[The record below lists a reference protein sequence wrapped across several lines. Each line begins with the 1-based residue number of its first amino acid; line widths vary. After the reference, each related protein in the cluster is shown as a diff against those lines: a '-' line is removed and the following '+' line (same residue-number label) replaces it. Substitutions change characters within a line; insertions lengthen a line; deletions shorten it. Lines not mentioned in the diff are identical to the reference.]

1 MAVTS
6 PGSFQRDRFMKKI
19 FLIVAAMAAI
29 AVSGVTAQHREFT
42 PADKLRYAFAIIE
55 GFYVDSV
62 DSNKIVEEGIVS
74 MLKELDPHSAY
85 SNPEETKEM
94 TAPLQGNFS
103 GIGIQFNMLNDT
115 LFVIQTTAGGPS
127 EQVGILA
134 GDRIL
139 SANDTLISGVSK
151 KNTDVI
157 KLLRGP
163 KGTRVDVKVLRRGVK
178 EPLEFRIVRDDI
190 PIYSVD
196 ASYMADPTTGYIRL
210 SRFSE
215 TSVKEINEAMAKLRK
230 QGMKNLIL
238 DLQDNGG
245 GLMGPASELSEKFLR
260 RGDMIVF
267 TKGRVHRPNEFLA
280 EVDGD
285 FQDGRVVVLVNQYSA
300 SASEILSGALQDNDR
315 GVIVGRRT
323 FGKGL
328 VQRPMPFPDGSMIKL
343 TYSRYYTPSGR
354 CIQKPYANGHPDD
367 YNDDMLKRYE
377 SGELMHAD
385 SIHLDKSEKYY
396 TLRNKRVVY
405 GGGGI
410 MPDLFVPLDTASYSP
425 YYRDLVAKG
434 ALNQFCINYVDAHR
448 KELKKQYPTED
459 AFISGFKVTPEL
471 MRGLVEWGAKEGVEY
486 VDKDY
491 STSKAMMETIVK
503 AMIGRDLYDV
513 STYYRIANTLNPVYT
528 EGLRLIN
535 DPAAYDSLLD
545 PPSKPE

>member
-1 MAVTS
+1 
-6 PGSFQRDRFMKKI
+6 MKKI
-19 FLIVAAMAAI
+19 LLTIAAIAAI
-29 AVSGVTAQHREFT
+29 AVSVATAQRREFT

-62 DSNKIVEEGIVS
+62 ESDKIAEEGIVA

-85 SNPEETKEM
+85 TNPEETKEM

-139 SANDTLISGVSK
+139 SANDTLISGVKK
-151 KNTDVI
+151 KNSDVI

-163 KGTRVDVKVLRRGVK
+163 KGTRVDVKVVRRGVK
-178 EPLEFRIVRDDI
+178 DTLDFRIVRADI

-215 TSVKEINEAMAKLRK
+215 TSLKEVEEAMAKLRK
-230 QGMKNLIL
+230 QGMVNLIL

-245 GLMGPASELSEKFLR
+245 GLLGAATELSEKFLR

-267 TKGRVHRPNEFLA
+267 TKGRMHRPSEFRS
-280 EVDGD
+280 ERDGD
-285 FQDGRVVVLVNQYSA
+285 FLDGRVVVLVNQYSA

-354 CIQKPYANGHPDD
+354 CIQKPYDKGNTDD
-367 YNDDMLKRYE
+367 YNEDMIHRIE

-385 SIHLDKSEKYY
+385 SVHIDKSQSFK
-396 TLRNKRVVY
+396 TLRSHRTVY

-410 MPDLFVPLDTASYSP
+410 MPDSFVPLDTMSYSA
-425 YYRDLVAKG
+425 YYRKLVAKG
-434 ALNQFCINYVDAHR
+434 ALNQYCIDYVDSHR
-448 KELKKQYPTED
+448 KELKKKYPTEE
-459 AFISGFKVTPEL
+459 AFVNGFEVTPEL
-471 MRGLVEWGAKEGVEY
+471 MRGLVEWGVKEGVEY

-491 STSKAMMETIVK
+491 STSKEMMTTIVK

-513 STYYRIANTLNPVYT
+513 STYYRIANALNPVYV

-535 DPAAYDSLLD
+535 DPAAYASLLA
-545 PPSKPE
+545 PPADF